1 MVTAWFVG
9 VIRAAA
15 CFAGC
20 SITSI
25 EGSSGLYASLPLR
38 DFDDSFVPDIET
50 KQDMNTR
57 NPILL
62 FAVVATLDY
71 PI

>member
-1 MVTAWFVG
+1 MVTAWFIG

-38 DFDDSFVPDIET
+38 DFDDSFVADIET
-50 KQDMNTR
+50 K
-57 NPILL
+57 
-62 FAVVATLDY
+62 
-71 PI
+71 